1 MLSPTEADRFL
12 AEHHTGVLA
21 TIKSDGRPQLSN
33 IVYAVLEGRVR
44 VSVTAD
50 RAKTRNL
57 QRDPRVSLHVTS
69 DEFWP
74 YLVVEGHAQLSPVAS
89 EPGDAVCQRLLA
101 LHDAVSAEP
110 HPDPDEFHEAMVA
123 EHRLELSFAVEY
135 RYPVEGD

>member
-12 AEHHTGVLA
+12 AEHHKGVLA

-74 YLVVEGHAQLSPVAS
+74 YLVVEGNAQLSPIAA

-101 LHDAVSAEP
+101 LHDAVAAEP

-123 EHRLELSFAVEY
+123 EHRLELSFAVEH
-135 RYPVEGD
+135 RYPVDGG